1 MKESII
7 PGGADRSKCY
17 LCWRP
22 DPEHRHHLLH
32 GSRRQKAEEY
42 GLTVWI
48 CWKCHKLLHD
58 KGEHDLE
65 LERVAQRVFEK
76 RYGHELWMREFGKD
90 YLE

>member
-1 MKESII
+1 MKSII
-7 PGGADRSKCY
+7 TQETDECY
-17 LCWRP
+17 ICRAQGPL
-22 DPEHRHHLLH
+22 ETHHCHH